1 MPVTILFQGSVTGI
15 VRSYFS
21 ADATPLL
28 CLGLRMQRRAVAW
41 LILTYQPKL
50 TLARQ
55 SSTNLP
61 PREGVLILNHQ
72 HLRLRRPTSM
82 KHLLY
87 IIIGLAAVASLY
99 FVYVNREQLPPNQ
112 RIQPSANITPDEWE
126 TKSDEQ
132 PPVTVMVTPIEFG
145 KNIEVWKFDIAFD
158 THSGSL
164 DDDLLKVA
172 ALIDDGG
179 NLYKP
184 IAWEGPGP
192 GGHRPG
198 RTRNPKTR

>member
-1 MPVTILFQGSVTGI
+1 MTQGVIYLRPSYGSAASREPRRLVAIGAPAFFRNSGRRHSWGVTEVLACHGRPSTPCRSDTWPGLAAGVHADQLISGMPVTILFQGSVTGI

-72 HLRLRRPTSM
+72 HLRLHIFLFNTD
-82 KHLLY
+82 HF
-87 IIIGLAAVASLY
+87 GL
-99 FVYVNREQLPPNQ
+99 F
-112 RIQPSANITPDEWE
+112 
-126 TKSDEQ
+126 
-132 PPVTVMVTPIEFG
+132 
-145 KNIEVWKFDIAFD
+145 
-158 THSGSL
+158 
-164 DDDLLKVA
+164 
-172 ALIDDGG
+172 
-179 NLYKP
+179 
-184 IAWEGPGP
+184 
-192 GGHRPG
+192 
-198 RTRNPKTR
+198 